1 MEMTKGLYE
10 WLEFRF
16 YRDNHI
22 KYRKYFKEWVSNITP
37 NQIEG
42 FYKQMTTQL

>member
-1 MEMTKGLYE
+1 MEMTKGLYD

>member
-1 MEMTKGLYE
+1 MTKELFE

-16 YRDNHI
+16 YRDNHV
-22 KYRKYFKEWVSNITP
+22 KYRKYFKEWIDNITP

-42 FYKQMTTQL
+42 FYKQMITQL